1 MGTIN
6 RLVMISQPQ
15 MTLTQL
21 LFGADISSTRRRS
34 LAHLSVHGR
43 VVHHFFMGKSRKL
56 KHGFDA
62 ITALGHLLHEWWTR
76 AQHVN
81 IWYAVGRTC
90 SPCLLFSFLVSSLQP
105 STPYKISQVVVLI
118 IIIYYSNN
126 IFIIIYGSI
135 YIAQNHAH
143 LGPCT
148 N

>member
-1 MGTIN
+1 M
-6 RLVMISQPQ
+6 MISQPQ

-43 VVHHFFMGKSRKL
+43 VVHHFFMVRSRKL
-56 KHGFDA
+56 KHGFDTISA
-62 ITALGHLLHEWWTR
+62 IYCTSDGHERSMLIYGMLLVEPVPR
-76 AQHVN
+76 V
-81 IWYAVGRTC
+81 C
-90 SPCLLFSFLVSSLQP
+90 FSLFSYLPSSLQP
-105 STPYKISQVVVLI
+105 PYKISQVVVLI

-126 IFIIIYGSI
+126 ILIIIYGSI